1 MSNKSDNIPL
11 VKAPST
17 RRTFVDNTE
26 FALTDD
32 DFELMADNALGPEP
46 EEDNDPLRLPGDMTP
61 AAVHKAHIQDRLRA
75 ARLVAMPTLQD
86 ALSARRKRNFL
97 VALAETGI
105 LSQACARAGWTL
117 HTARSLRAADPD
129 FSARWDDAIEFAA
142 DAAEA
147 EAFRR
152 GVHGYEKD
160 VYFKGEKVGKEVVY
174 SDRML
179 ELTLKARR
187 PERFRDNHSVEHS
200 AKGGVLVVPAQPSDG
215 DWETQSTAGQAKY
228 RETPID

>member
-1 MSNKSDNIPL
+1 MG
-11 VKAPST
+11 
-17 RRTFVDNTE
+17 
-26 FALTDD
+26 DD
-32 DFELMADNALGPEP
+32 DYEIMADAALGPEP
-46 EEDNDPLRLPGDMTP
+46 DEPGDDALRLPSDMSP
-61 AAVHKAHIQDRLRA
+61 GKVHQQYIRDRMRG
-75 ARLVAMPTLQD
+75 ARLLAMPTIQD

-105 LSQACARAGWTL
+105 LSQACTRAGWTP
-117 HTARSLRAADPD
+117 HVARSLRAADAD
-129 FSARWDDAIEFAA
+129 FAQRWDDALEFAA

-160 VYFKGEKVGKEVVY
+160 VYFKGDKVGKEIIY

-187 PERFRDNHSVEHS
+187 PEKFRESHRMELES
-200 AKGGVLVVPAQPSDG
+200 KGGVLIVPTTPNEG
-215 DWETQSTAGQAKY
+215 DWEAQSTAGQSKF
-228 RETPID
+228 REVPDD